1 MLNKG
6 ITKELWTRGGYNN
19 DDDKKKNVLCILQPN
34 VMCTLGQGVILER
47 SPFSDMVFME
57 AMYKQGYI
65 RKQCE

>member
-1 MLNKG
+1 MMMMM
-6 ITKELWTRGGYNN
+6 YNN
-19 DDDKKKNVLCILQPN
+19 ILN
-34 VMCTLGQGVILER
+34 LMCVQGQGVILER